1 MSKELHL
8 HHFSLDSKGLCGHM
22 VLQRKNYG
30 PQLRV
35 VYFCRMHHKELF
47 SGNEFLFLRSTNQ
60 NTAPSLIQIYTHNA
74 RPHPQY
80 VSQTSS
86 KRLKAKP
93 FSKDLIRHN
102 SIKSLCIRN
111 FITFSFPF
119 IKQFQLKDDVIN
131 LESHQRP
138 LFSISQGVTS
148 PSSLKIFFFHA
159 SIAKDLPDLQNIL
172 QGSTR

>member
-1 MSKELHL
+1 MHRERNASSSQKTCFLYLHYRKTNEQKKHFRMSKELHL

-119 IKQFQLKDDVIN
+119 IKQFQLKDDVII
-131 LESHQRP
+131 QRA
-138 LFSISQGVTS
+138 ISVHCS
-148 PSSLKIFFFHA
+148 PYLKE
-159 SIAKDLPDLQNIL
+159 
-172 QGSTR
+172 